1 MPFPQDING
10 LLQKLQGPNMTA
22 SHHDIWKI
30 DGDWNLELIKQ
41 KKPNLTREEKLIPGG
56 REDDGVLGK
65 SHRACEGPV
74 CVYREN

>member
-1 MPFPQDING
+1 VPFPQDING
-10 LLQKLQGPNMTA
+10 LLQKLQGPSMTA

-65 SHRACEGPV
+65 RHRACEGPV

>member
-65 SHRACEGPV
+65 RHRACEGPV
-74 CVYREN
+74 CVFREN

>member
-65 SHRACEGPV
+65 RHRACEGPV
-74 CVYREN
+74 CVYQEN

>member
-10 LLQKLQGPNMTA
+10 LLQKLQGPSMTA

-30 DGDWNLELIKQ
+30 DGDWNLELIKR

-65 SHRACEGPV
+65 RHRACEGPV